1 MEESD
6 VAPAAARRV
15 CVDRPYIAPTSDAHF
30 LRTILLQPV
39 SRGAVSFEALMT
51 RGSCNVVPYGVSR
64 AEGDGD
70 QRGGRRFERTSARG
84 RVAGTRRRAGA
95 SLLAAWEARKARAF
109 ADGEVTVLTRGDMVI
124 ASVTSNPNNLRL
136 ERERG

>member
-1 MEESD
+1 M
-6 VAPAAARRV
+6 APAAARRV

-70 QRGGRRFERTSARG
+70 QRGERRFKREFESR
-84 RVAGTRRRAGA
+84 RVAGTR
-95 SLLAAWEARKARAF
+95 LLEAREARKSRAF
-109 ADGEVTVLTRGDMVI
+109 ADVVKEAMALTQRRMVI
-124 ASVTSNPNNLRL
+124 ASVTYIPSTCA
-136 ERERG
+136 

>member
-1 MEESD
+1 MASLEPK
-6 VAPAAARRV
+6 ATA
-15 CVDRPYIAPTSDAHF
+15 TS
-30 LRTILLQPV
+30 
-39 SRGAVSFEALMT
+39 GE
-51 RGSCNVVPYGVSR
+51 
-64 AEGDGD
+64 
-70 QRGGRRFERTSARG
+70 
-84 RVAGTRRRAGA
+84 GA